1 MRRRIHPVISALLMS
16 LGLAACSPSPTPDPT
31 APGNTGTPP
40 PTDTAPAPTA
50 TETAPAPTG
59 ATPAPTGATPP
70 AGSTTIVVSKDAC
83 KTDEDCAPSTCCM
96 AKACGA
102 ASKAPDCSAVR
113 CRRDCST
120 PTVECGGGCLCQ
132 NGFCAAKLGTTAE

>member
-40 PTDTAPAPTA
+40 PTDTAPVPTA
-50 TETAPAPTG
+50 TE
-59 ATPAPTGATPP
+59 APTGATPP
-70 AGSTTIVVSKDAC
+70 STGATPPPAGSTTLVVSKDAC
-83 KTDEDCAPSTCCM
+83 KTDEDCAPSTCCL
-96 AKACGA
+96 ATACGA
-102 ASKAPDCSAVR
+102 AAKAPDCSAVR